1 MTLRDLVLIFH
12 ILFGAIT
19 IGATISYAFWLA
31 LAELE
36 PSHLA
41 FTIRAIRHS
50 DRLVA
55 IPAFVLT
62 LISGAWLIAIT
73 GIQVGELWLAVS
85 LFVYAVVLV
94 LGFAVWGP
102 MVRHELVALE
112 GRGTDDPEYRR
123 LRFRAQLMSFGTI
136 AALTMILAL
145 MVLKPR

>member
-1 MTLRDLVLIFH
+1 MAVRDLVLILH

-19 IGATISYAFWLA
+19 IGATVSYAFWLA

-36 PSHLA
+36 PDHLA
-41 FTIRAIRHS
+41 FTIRSIRHS

-62 LISGAWLIAIT
+62 LLSGVWLVAIGGIA
-73 GIQVGELWLAVS
+73 VGQLWLAVS
-85 LFVYAVVLV
+85 IFVYAVVLV

-102 MVRHELVALE
+102 MVRHELIALE
-112 GRGTDDPEYRR
+112 GRGTHDPEYVR
-123 LRFRAQLMSFGTI
+123 LRFRARLMSLGTI

-145 MVLKPR
+145 MVLKPV